1 MEKLVLLSPSLCGHQ
16 NPFSSFALI
25 GGLKREPSHRPQS
38 AVPTA
43 GGTNNTA
50 AAAEDYTRWVTCRK
64 TASQSRRGETPQE
77 EEEEPARENS
87 RRKNIYDLLAL
98 SECGLMGRGELHLL
112 PQATEESPSP
122 PFRQKWADSRKD
134 RKPNKPLPSVEAE
147 NHLGPRCKSRNKF
160 PAVRNSSP
168 LFSPSPPLPH
178 ATARRYLFV
187 ALAFRCKQ
195 R

>member
-16 NPFSSFALI
+16 NLFSSFALI
-25 GGLKREPSHRPQS
+25 GGLKRESSHRPQS

-64 TASQSRRGETPQE
+64 TAAQSRRGETPQE
-77 EEEEPARENS
+77 EEEEEEPAQENS

-122 PFRQKWADSRKD
+122 PI
-134 RKPNKPLPSVEAE
+134 
-147 NHLGPRCKSRNKF
+147 
-160 PAVRNSSP
+160 SP
-168 LFSPSPPLPH
+168 
-178 ATARRYLFV
+178 
-187 ALAFRCKQ
+187 KMG
-195 R
+195 